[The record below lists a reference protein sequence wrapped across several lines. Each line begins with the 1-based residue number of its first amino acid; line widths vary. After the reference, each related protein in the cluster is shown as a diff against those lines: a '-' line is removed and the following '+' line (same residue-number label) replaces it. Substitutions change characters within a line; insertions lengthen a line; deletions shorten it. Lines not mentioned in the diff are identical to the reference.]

1 MEPNTDGN
9 QRLSLYGQVLS
20 FGLQLGKTSEI
31 WLCGPVEG
39 RKVDKN
45 RENVFNQSQNGCQW
59 FPFDGNPKYSN
70 FITGVKE
77 KNYHEVDCF
86 Y

>member
-1 MEPNTDGN
+1 MEPSADGN

-39 RKVDKN
+39 RKVDKD
-45 RENVFNQSQNGCQW
+45 RENVCNQSQNCCQW
-59 FPFDGNPKYSN
+59 FAFDDHPKYSDL
-70 FITGVKE
+70 ITGAEE
-77 KNYHEVDCF
+77 KHL
-86 Y
+86 